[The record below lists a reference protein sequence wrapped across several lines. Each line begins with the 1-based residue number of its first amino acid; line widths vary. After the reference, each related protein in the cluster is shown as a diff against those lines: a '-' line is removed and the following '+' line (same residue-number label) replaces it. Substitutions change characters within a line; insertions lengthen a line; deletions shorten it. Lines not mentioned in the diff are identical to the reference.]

1 MEDRGIKILRYATDE
16 ELKELKSWEPGGLYE
31 PDLSKGWVF
40 KRKDKEILVITATKR
55 ARAHSVNS
63 VVYLHFRKDSD
74 NKWKYTAWSFEDDLH
89 KAIKNWEFKQSL
101 NPSTSKTF
109 GDIIDEL

>member
-40 KRKDKEILVITATKR
+40 KRKDKEILVITAKR

-101 NPSTSKTF
+101 NPSTAKTF

>member
-1 MEDRGIKILRYATDE
+1 MEDREIKILRYATDE

-40 KRKDKEILVITATKR
+40 KRGDKEILVITAKR
-55 ARAHSVNS
+55 ARAYNVNS

-74 NKWKYTAWSFEDDLH
+74 NKWIYSAWSGEDDLH
-89 KAIKNWEFKQSL
+89 KAIEKWEFKQQISS
-101 NPSTSKTF
+101 NTAKTF
-109 GDIIDEL
+109 EDIIDEL

>member
-31 PDLSKGWVF
+31 PDLSKGWIC
-40 KRKDKEILVITATKR
+40 KIGNEERLVITATKR

-63 VVYLHFRKDSD
+63 VTYLHFRKDSD

-89 KAIKNWEFKQSL
+89 KAIKHWEFNQQISS
-101 NPSTSKTF
+101 NTAKTF
-109 GDIIDEL
+109 EDIIDEL